1 MTQVFCNKSKH
12 FIFVSF
18 LLLCSPPALA
28 DCYIEHVPETVNIK
42 TCDIKKIEDVA
53 ESMVS
58 VWALSD
64 TKIKFVEIMPKRE
77 QIQAK
82 REGWAAIPKTT
93 TSSFNYTLENNVM
106 RREMNVKGCLL
117 TEQLTFKRD
126 LVTVTLVSWKGSC
139 SSAEVFLNRLKNV
152 PGTYRK
158 ITTQSMQGW

>member
-1 MTQVFCNKSKH
+1 MTQVSHHRLKH

-18 LLLCSPPALA
+18 VLLGSRFALA

-42 TCDIKKIEDVA
+42 TCDIKKIEEVA

-64 TKIKFVEIMPKRE
+64 TKIKFVEVMPKRE
-77 QIQAK
+77 QTQAK
-82 REGWAAIPKTT
+82 REGWAVIPKTT
-93 TSSFNYTLENNVM
+93 TSSFNYTLENNLM

-126 LVTVTLVSWKGSC
+126 LVTVTLVDWKGSC
-139 SSAEVFLNRLKNV
+139 QSAELFLNRLKNV